1 MEPNKNNWNL
11 GELVTLPKQERPLK
25 SGAMT
30 QYGHYIGSRYI
41 CIREESE
48 GQRGIL
54 LKVLGKVYSDQI
66 KIVDGEPFSKDEGD
80 ELFMGHSYL
89 SYPYESLK
97 DVKEVLDILR
107 GNADLL
113 QAFETAKMH
122 INPNSS
128 YWVRETAR
136 NKFMLKIPQ
145 VYDSREDLLCTASDD
160 TPYYRITMVYFY
172 KGNLSW

>member
-89 SYPYESLK
+89 SYPYNSLK

-113 QAFETAKMH
+113 QAFEKAKMH

>member
-113 QAFETAKMH
+113 QAFEKAKMH

>member
-80 ELFMGHSYL
+80 ELFMGHSYI

-113 QAFETAKMH
+113 QAFEKAKMH